1 MQMEIY
7 ILVSRFKL
15 FNQEYKQRVFA
26 DVLHSVLLIGHALN
40 KILKDLINRSKLLQG
55 FRIQFVYFFYFLSK
69 KKNNKQFFSLPLF
82 SCSYVP
88 GYDTHGLP
96 LELKA
101 LSALKLPASSLSPQV
116 IRSAARKE
124 AEKGVDLQEDEFI
137 EFGCIGAF
145 GKGEGYKTMDWSYEK
160 RQLGVVR
167 EMVRKGE
174 SIVELGLLLL
184 IYRNLTANFSKR
196 SNNNT
201 SSTNDLLTFIQNSS
215 SGS

>member
-1 MQMEIY
+1 M
-7 ILVSRFKL
+7 
-15 FNQEYKQRVFA
+15 
-26 DVLHSVLLIGHALN
+26 
-40 KILKDLINRSKLLQG
+40 
-55 FRIQFVYFFYFLSK
+55 
-69 KKNNKQFFSLPLF
+69 
-82 SCSYVP
+82 
-88 GYDTHGLP
+88 
-96 LELKA
+96 KA

-124 AEKGVDLQEDEFI
+124 AEKGVHLQEDEFI

-201 SSTNDLLTFIQNSS
+201 SSTNDLLTFI
-215 SGS
+215 